1 MRGLFAAVGLILI
14 GGGAMT
20 QKAAAPAVKNVLLV
34 HGAFANV
41 ASWNKVIPQLQAK
54 GLNVVAVS
62 LPLTGFADDLAAAR
76 RALATLDGPAL
87 LVGHSYGGA
96 VITELGSDPKV
107 AGLVYVA
114 AFAPNDGQ
122 VLGDLGKEFAPAPGL
137 AELKPQADGFLMLS
151 PKGVVEDF
159 AQDLPV
165 EEKQVMIATQP
176 FTSGAIFGAKVSSA
190 AWHKKPTWYVVAG
203 DDRMIPPDL
212 ERSFAK
218 QMGATMTVISGSSH
232 VVMLSHPKEVAGVI
246 ERAASGAKQRGSA
259 ARHATTLGASGTSI

>member
-1 MRGLFAAVGLILI
+1 
-14 GGGAMT
+14 MT
-20 QKAAAPAVKNVLLV
+20 QNAAAPAVKNVLLV
-34 HGAFANV
+34 HGAFANA

-54 GLNVVAVS
+54 GLNVIAVS

-76 RALATLDGPAL
+76 RALATLEGPAL

-96 VITELGSDPKV
+96 VITEVGSDPKV

-114 AFAPNDGQ
+114 AFAPDDGQ
-122 VLGDLGKEFAPAPGL
+122 VLGDLGKEFTPAPGL
-137 AELKPQADGFLMLS
+137 AELKPQADGFLLLG

-159 AQDLPV
+159 APDLPV

-203 DDRMIPPDL
+203 NDRMIPPDL

-232 VVMLSHPKEVAGVI
+232 VAMLSHPKEVAGVI
-246 ERAASGAKQRGSA
+246 ERAASGAK
-259 ARHATTLGASGTSI
+259 